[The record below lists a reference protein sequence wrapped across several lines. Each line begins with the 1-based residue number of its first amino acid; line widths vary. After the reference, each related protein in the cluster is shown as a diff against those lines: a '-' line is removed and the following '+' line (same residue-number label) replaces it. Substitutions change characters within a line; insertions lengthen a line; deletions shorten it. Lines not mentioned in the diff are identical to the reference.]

1 MTNAALWMRT
11 LLTVKPMSVHS
22 CVHQPSTPSV
32 TGCLD
37 VTQAMQPG
45 LLSATAGATSKMY
58 SGGQVAWPTP
68 TAAVWGNIQNMANRV
83 LITLEWLVAYLQEN
97 PGKAEGAATLCTLL
111 VKFCRQLFA
120 GHIVDRQLDITK
132 LLQCGAIPLLS
143 AFFDKKMSTR
153 PESNQNQHTRTPLE
167 TLVNLFLRRK
177 AIDQEFLAEGPTDT
191 AQRWVVAIIER
202 IAHGF
207 GKR

>member
-1 MTNAALWMRT
+1 M
-11 LLTVKPMSVHS
+11 TVKPMSVHS

-45 LLSATAGATSKMY
+45 LLSATASATSKMY
-58 SGGQVAWPTP
+58 SDGQVAWPTP

-111 VKFCRQLFA
+111 VKFCHQLFA

-153 PESNQNQHTRTPLE
+153 PESNQKQHTRTPLE
-167 TLVNLFLRRK
+167 TLVNLFLRRM
-177 AIDQEFLAEGPTDT
+177 AIDQEFLAGGPTDT